1 MRNTYEQ
8 RESFGDLIY
17 RSRRNSEVFM
27 AIWIFE
33 ETVLELAVVVRLTD
47 PLSEDES

>member
-1 MRNTYEQ
+1 
-8 RESFGDLIY
+8 
-17 RSRRNSEVFM
+17 M